1 MPMAEEIRL
10 LVVDDNVATRYAVKR
25 VLERR
30 GCLVLEAATGGEGLA
45 LLQAHPVDA
54 LILDVNLPD
63 TSGFDVVRQLRQQPH
78 TALLPVVHVSAS
90 SIATG
95 DVITGLNAGADAYLV
110 HPVDPDVLMA
120 TLRTLLR
127 VRDTERELRES
138 EARFREI
145 FSHVAAP
152 IAVLDADLRVHESN
166 PAFARLI
173 PSDAHLP
180 RLADCFAEGQAQ
192 ALEALSSSL
201 LAGERWQ
208 GMLIVR
214 AGGALRETEWRVVPY
229 RAPGLGLIFVEDVTE
244 QRQRERQHQEALTS
258 ATTRLAREVEEHAHT
273 EAQLRQA
280 QKMDALGRLTGG
292 IAHDF
297 NNLLTGI
304 ITGIELINRRVEE
317 GSLDIQRYS
326 DIALESARR
335 AAALTHRLL
344 AFARQQPLDAR
355 PVDINEHV
363 RSLRDLLH
371 RTMGER
377 VELRFELASE
387 PMVARIDVSQLEN
400 AVLNMVINA
409 CDALQDNGYVCVSTS
424 GVHIRADH
432 ELADGQYIALSVRD
446 NGCGIPPELL
456 EQVFE
461 PFFTTK
467 PSGKGTGLGLSM
479 IYGFARQSGGLVRI
493 ASTEGQ
499 GTEVTL
505 LVPAEQAEARPTVTL
520 PQVVARGNGEHILL
534 VEDMSTVRML
544 VAELLGEA
552 GYRCSRAADIESA
565 LRVLRGDESLDLLVT
580 DVGLPGMN
588 GRDLA
593 DIARGLRPHLP
604 ILFITGYAENAL
616 TREKFLGPGM
626 DMVVK
631 PFEIEHLLRKVR
643 AMLDA

>member
-1 MPMAEEIRL
+1 
-10 LVVDDNVATRYAVKR
+10 
-25 VLERR
+25 
-30 GCLVLEAATGGEGLA
+30 VLEAATGAEGLA
-45 LLQAHPVDA
+45 LLQGQRVDA

-63 TSGFDVVRQLRQQPH
+63 TSGFDVVRQLRQQPD

-127 VRDTERELRES
+127 VRDTERELRQS
-138 EARFREI
+138 EAHFREI
-145 FSHVAAP
+145 FTHVAAP
-152 IAVLDADLRVHESN
+152 IAILDAGLCVHESN
-166 PAFARLI
+166 AAFARLVGRQA
-173 PSDAHLP
+173 PSA
-180 RLADCFAEGQAQ
+180 RFAECFAEGQAE
-192 ALEALSSSL
+192 ALEQLRSSL
-201 LAGERWQ
+201 LAGERWH
-208 GMLIVR
+208 GALTMR
-214 AGGALRETEWRVVPY
+214 ADGTLRETEWRVVPY
-229 RAPGLGLIFVEDVTE
+229 RAPDLGLILVEDVTE

-258 ATTRLAREVEEHAHT
+258 ATDRLAREMEQHART

-304 ITGIELINRRVEE
+304 ITGVELINRRIEE
-317 GSLDIQRYS
+317 GSLDVRRYS

-363 RSLRDLLH
+363 RSLKDLLG
-371 RTMGER
+371 RTMGEQI
-377 VELRFELASE
+377 ELRFELASE

-400 AVLNMVINA
+400 AILNLVINA
-409 CDALQDNGYVCVSTS
+409 RDALRDSGYVCVSTS
-424 GVHIRADH
+424 AVQISADH

-446 NGCGIPPELL
+446 NGCGIPPTLL

-493 ASTEGQ
+493 ASDEGQ

-505 LVPAEQAEARPTVTL
+505 LVPAGQAEARAVPAL
-520 PQVVARGNGEHILL
+520 PEAVARGKGEHVLL
-534 VEDMSTVRML
+534 VEDMATVRML
-544 VAELLGEA
+544 VAELLSEA
-552 GYRCSRAADIESA
+552 GYRCTRAGDIESA

-593 DIARGLRPHLP
+593 DIARGLRPNLP
-604 ILFITGYAENAL
+604 ILFITGYAQNAL
-616 TREKFLGPGM
+616 EREKFLDPGM
-626 DMVVK
+626 DMVTK
-631 PFEIEHLLRKVR
+631 PFEIEHLLGKVR
-643 AMLDA
+643 SMLDG

>member
-1 MPMAEEIRL
+1 MADDIRL
-10 LVVDDNVATRYAVKR
+10 LVVDDNIATRYAVKR
-25 VLERR
+25 VLEHR
-30 GCLVLEAATGGEGLA
+30 GCLVLEAATGCEGLA
-45 LLQAHPVDA
+45 LLQAHRVDA

-63 TSGFDVVRQLRQQPH
+63 TSGFDVVRQLRQQPD

-152 IAVLDADLRVHESN
+152 IAVLDAELRVHESN
-166 PAFARLI
+166 PAFGRLI
-173 PSDAHLP
+173 PRDA
-180 RLADCFAEGQAQ
+180 RLVDSFAEDQA
-192 ALEALSSSL
+192 ATLEELRSAL
-201 LAGERWQ
+201 LAGERWH
-208 GMLIVR
+208 GIL
-214 AGGALRETEWRVVPY
+214 ALLTGGVLRETEWRVVPY
-229 RAPGLGLIFVEDVTE
+229 RVPHLGLIFIEDVTE
-244 QRQRERQHQEALTS
+244 QRQRERQHHEALTS

-304 ITGIELINRRVEE
+304 ITGIELIKRRVEE
-317 GSLDIQRYS
+317 GSLDVQRYS

-363 RSLRDLLH
+363 RSLKDLLN

-400 AVLNMVINA
+400 AVLNLVINA
-409 CDALQDNGYVCVSTS
+409 RDALPDHGLVTVSTS
-424 GVHIRADH
+424 CMHIRADS
-432 ELADGQYIALSVRD
+432 ELTDGQYIALTVRD
-446 NGCGIPPELL
+446 NGCGIPPDLL

-467 PSGKGTGLGLSM
+467 ASGKGTGLGLSM

-493 ASTEGQ
+493 TSVEGQ

-505 LVPAEQAEARPTVTL
+505 LVPAVQTEARPALAL
-520 PQVVARGNGEHILL
+520 PQVVARGNGEHVLL

-552 GYRCSRAADIESA
+552 GYRCTRAADIESA

-616 TREKFLGPGM
+616 TREEFLGPGM

-631 PFEIEHLLRKVR
+631 PFEIEHLLRKVQT
-643 AMLDA
+643 MLDA

>member
-1 MPMAEEIRL
+1 MAEQIRL
-10 LVVDDNVATRYAVKR
+10 LVVDDNIATRYAVKR
-25 VLERR
+25 VLEHR
-30 GCLVLEAATGGEGLA
+30 GCVVLEAASGSEGLA
-45 LLQAHPVDA
+45 LLRAHPVDA

-63 TSGFDVVRQLRQQPH
+63 TSGFDVVRQLRQQPD
-78 TALLPVVHVSAS
+78 TALLPVVHVSAT

-95 DVITGLNAGADAYLV
+95 DLITGLNAGADAYLV

-127 VRDTERELRES
+127 VRDTERELHQS

-145 FSHVAAP
+145 FSNVAAP
-152 IAVLDADLRVHESN
+152 IAVLDADLRIHESN
-166 PAFARLI
+166 AAFARLI
-173 PSDAHLP
+173 PPEAHP
-180 RLADCFAEGQAQ
+180 AHLADCFAEGQAET
-192 ALEALSSSL
+192 LEELRSKL
-201 LAGERWQ
+201 RAGERWH
-208 GMLIVR
+208 
-214 AGGALRETEWRVVPY
+214 GALALRTGDVLRETEWRVVPY
-229 RAPGLGLIFVEDVTE
+229 RAPAFGLIFIEDVTE
-244 QRQRERQHQEALTS
+244 QRRRERQHQEALTS
-258 ATTRLAREVEEHAHT
+258 ATARLAREVEEHART

-317 GSLDIQRYS
+317 GSLDVLRYS

-355 PVDINEHV
+355 PVDVNEQV
-363 RSLRDLLH
+363 RSLRDLLT
-371 RTMGER
+371 RTMGEQ

-400 AVLNMVINA
+400 AVLNLVINA
-409 CDALQDNGYVCVSTS
+409 RDALQDNGFVCVSTRR
-424 GVHIRADH
+424 VQVRADN
-432 ELADGQYIALSVRD
+432 ELADGEYIALSVRD

-493 ASTEGQ
+493 SSVQGE

-505 LVPAEQAEARPTVTL
+505 LVPAEETEARPTPAL
-520 PQVVARGNGEHILL
+520 PQVVARGNGEHVLL
-534 VEDMSTVRML
+534 VEDMSTVRLL

-552 GYRCSRAADIESA
+552 GYRCTRVADIESA
-565 LRVLRGDESLDLLVT
+565 LRILRGDQSLDLLVT

-616 TREKFLGPGM
+616 AREKFLGTGM

-631 PFEIEHLLRKVR
+631 PFEIEHLLGKVR
-643 AMLDA
+643 NLLDA

>member
-1 MPMAEEIRL
+1 MAEQIRL
-10 LVVDDNVATRYAVKR
+10 LVVDDNVATRYAIRR
-25 VLERR
+25 VLEHR
-30 GCLVLEAATGGEGLA
+30 GYIVLEAATGGEGLA

-63 TSGFDVVRQLRQQPH
+63 TSGFDVVRQLRQQPD

-95 DVITGLNAGADAYLV
+95 DVITGLDAGADAYLV
-110 HPVDPDVLMA
+110 HPVDPDVLTA

-127 VRDTERELRES
+127 VRDTERELRNS

-145 FSHVAAP
+145 FTHVAAP
-152 IAVLDADLRVHESN
+152 IAVVDAELRVHESN
-166 PAFARLI
+166 AAFARLV
-173 PSDAHLP
+173 PAETRAT
-180 RLADCFAEGQAQ
+180 RLADCFAEGQA
-192 ALEALSSSL
+192 ATLEELRAKL
-201 LAGERWQ
+201 LAGERWH
-208 GMLIVR
+208 GMLMLR
-214 AGGALRETEWRVVPY
+214 TPAALRETEWRVVPY
-229 RAPGLGLIFVEDVTE
+229 RAPDLGLIFVEDVTE
-244 QRQRERQHQEALTS
+244 QRQRERKHQEALS
-258 ATTRLAREVEEHAHT
+258 FATTRLAQEVEEHART
-273 EAQLRQA
+273 DAQLRQA

-317 GSLDIQRYS
+317 GSLEIQRYS

-363 RSLRDLLH
+363 RSLKDMLM

-400 AVLNMVINA
+400 AVLNLVINA
-409 CDALQDNGYVCVSTS
+409 RDALQENGYVCVKTA
-424 GVHIRADH
+424 GVHIRADT
-432 ELADGQYIALSVRD
+432 ELADGHYIALSVRD
-446 NGCGIPPELL
+446 NGSGIPPELI

-493 ASTEGQ
+493 DSVEGQ

-505 LVPAEQAEARPTVTL
+505 LVPADQAEARPVPAL
-520 PQVVARGNGEHILL
+520 PQAAARGNGEHVLL
-534 VEDMSTVRML
+534 VEDTSSVRMV
-544 VAELLGEA
+544 VAELLTEA
-552 GYRCSRAADIESA
+552 GYRCTRAADIESA
-565 LRVLRGDESLDLLVT
+565 LHVLRGDESLDLLVT
-580 DVGLPGMN
+580 DVGMPGMN

-604 ILFITGYAENAL
+604 ILFISGYAQNAL
-616 TREKFLGPGM
+616 ERERFLGPRM
-626 DMVVK
+626 DMVAK
-631 PFEIEHLLRKVR
+631 PFEIEQLLHKVR
-643 AMLDA
+643 AMLDV